1 MNIEIDSILIP
12 TDYSDL
18 SESALEVGIAI
29 AKRQNAEVTILNVV
43 DRFSSFPPARGF
55 SADFRMTPN
64 IFSTAGEKM
73 QELTEIIFSKTGKKV
88 SGKILEGNPS
98 DLICQFAFEEN
109 ISFIVMGT
117 HGISGIRE
125 FFMGSETYR
134 VVKNA
139 SCPVLTIP
147 GNWDKINFEKVLF
160 PVRLLPGMLTKY
172 YYSSPIIEKNQSEL
186 FLLGLSELDYSGDI
200 KKISVLMD
208 KIKKQ
213 LHNDNVVFQ
222 TAICKSKDFPEETI
236 KISKEYDI
244 DLICLM
250 ANFDNDF
257 IPHYLGPYA
266 QQVLNHA
273 HLPILSIKS
282 T

>member
-1 MNIEIDSILIP
+1 
-12 TDYSDL
+12 
-18 SESALEVGIAI
+18 
-29 AKRQNAEVTILNVV
+29 
-43 DRFSSFPPARGF
+43 
-55 SADFRMTPN
+55 MTAN
-64 IFSTAGEKM
+64 MFSTVEEKI
-73 QELTEIIFSKTGKKV
+73 QELIDIIYKVSGIKV
-88 SGKILEGNPS
+88 SGKIMEGNTS
-98 DLICQFAFEEN
+98 DLICQSASEDN
-109 ISFIVMGT
+109 LSLIVMGT
-117 HGISGIRE
+117 HGISGQRE
-125 FFMGSETYR
+125 FFMGSEAYR

-147 GNWDKINFEKVLF
+147 GNWDKTNFEKVLF

-172 YYSSPIIEKNQSEL
+172 YYSSPIIEKNNSEL
-186 FLLGLSELDYSGDI
+186 FLLGLSEPDYISDI

-208 KIKKQ
+208 KIKTQ

-222 TAICKSKDFPEETI
+222 TAICQSKDFPGETI

-250 ANFDNDF
+250 ANFVNDF
-257 IPHYLGPYA
+257 SPHHLGPYA
-266 QQVLNHA
+266 QQVLNHS